1 MDLTTTFS
9 KAKSLIQSNKMDKAR
24 DMCDLGLVKVAQHRL
39 MDGYGI
45 EDKVERVKI
54 GVWLER
60 FWFLLENNNL
70 LL

>member
-1 MDLTTTFS
+1 MDLTTIYS
-9 KAKSLIQSNKMDKAR
+9 KARTLVDSNKMDEAR
-24 DMCDLGLVKVAQHRL
+24 DMCDWGIVKVAQHRL
-39 MDGYGI
+39 DGAQV
-45 EDKVERVKI
+45 EDKIERVKI

>member
-1 MDLTTTFS
+1 MDLTTIYNDART
-9 KAKSLIQSNKMDKAR
+9 LVDSNKMDEAR
-24 DMCDLGLVKVAQHRL
+24 DMCDLGIVKVAQHRL
-39 MDGYGI
+39 EGAQV
-45 EDKVERVKI
+45 EDKLERVKI